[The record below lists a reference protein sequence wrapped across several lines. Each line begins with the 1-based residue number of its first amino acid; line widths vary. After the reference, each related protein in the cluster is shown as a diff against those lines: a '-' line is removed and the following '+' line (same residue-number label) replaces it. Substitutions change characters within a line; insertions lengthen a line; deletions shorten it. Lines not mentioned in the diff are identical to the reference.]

1 MKRMVSL
8 LMAVV
13 LLLTLSACGASNEE
27 GATDST
33 TTTTTHTDGGESTS
47 TTTTIGEDTDAS
59 TTEGETTTTE
69 SATATESATTT
80 STENSAD
87 KDDSATTAT
96 ANKTITTKKKTTAT
110 TTKKATT
117 TTKKTTT
124 TTATQNN
131 SAVVCTGYEI
141 VKVERPNACYI
152 DGKDILTYFF
162 GENKYFQEGD
172 IITFK
177 LNFSKGSLA
186 DCVIDETHSAKN
198 VKISGN
204 TITAQIVNDSLG
216 NPDPL
221 ILSVCNKQL
230 EQFDPNWAVVWIEE
244 DNIIWCNEPLIESSV
259 AALVVFEYAKQK
271 YGMSVSEYV
280 TFEHKDQY
288 TYNWYL
294 GKEADPSLTKRHGD
308 DNSLDDMFRRT
319 DVDNW
324 VLYLKWIIDE
334 YAEMGI
340 KRVGCQVHGNTV
352 VLIATKKSA

>member
-1 MKRMVSL
+1 MKRLLSL

-13 LLLTLSACGASNEE
+13 MLLSLSACGGSNEE

-33 TTTTTHTDGGESTS
+33 TTTTTSHTDGGESTS
-47 TTTTIGEDTDAS
+47 TTTMEETDTTTTTEGEDTDAT
-59 TTEGETTTTE
+59 TTEGESTTT
-69 SATATESATTT
+69 
-80 STENSAD
+80 TENSAD
-87 KDDSATTAT
+87 NDGSATTS
-96 ANKTITTKKKTTAT
+96 TTKKST
-110 TTKKATT
+110 TTTTSKKPTT

-162 GENKYFQEGD
+162 GKNEYFQEGD

-244 DNIIWCNEPLIESSV
+244 KNIIWYDKPLIDSNASITEIAEV
-259 AALVVFEYAKQK
+259 YVQK
-271 YGMSVSEYV
+271 KHNIKTCQNMPVEEGYSAGRL
-280 TFEHKDQY
+280 
-288 TYNWYL
+288 L
-294 GKEADPSLTKRHGD
+294 GKEDISITKAHGPVNNVD
-308 DNSLDDMFRRT
+308 DCFTKS

-324 VLYLKWIIDE
+324 VVYLKYILDE
-334 YAEMGI
+334 YGKMGI
-340 KRVGCQVHGNTV
+340 KKIEIS
-352 VLIATKKSA
+352 LIGDSVAFRASKNK